1 MQNKKP
7 MLQRMLAIYV
17 IFFAV
22 LATGLAHSVWPN
34 FSKGYDEG
42 AVIGRDIARNW
53 ASGAP
58 RSIFTLFE
66 VPLSAKTPVRL
77 DGADSLAGIRLVPT
91 PRRIDLA
98 ADLPA
103 DAGSSPLHLA
113 LSSIG
118 GNPWFYLITV
128 FRALAFVAIVVLMF
142 LIIHSIRRSIR
153 EEHTL
158 DRRNVWYLRA
168 IGSLTILTELLNDVM
183 TWRMSVR
190 AAELLAPYGEAID
203 TAFHVSYA
211 NIILGILVLFTAE
224 VCAIGQNL
232 SEEQKF
238 TI

>member
-66 VPLSAKTPVRL
+66 VPLSAKAPVR
-77 DGADSLAGIRLVPT
+77 LAGIRLVPT
-91 PRRIDLA
+91 TRRIDLA

-118 GNPWFYLITV
+118 GNPWVYLITV

-190 AAELLAPYGEAID
+190 AAELLAPHGEAID

>member
-77 DGADSLAGIRLVPT
+77 DGAGIRLVPT
-91 PRRIDLA
+91 TRRIDLA

-168 IGSLTILTELLNDVM
+168 IGSLTILTELLDDVM

>member
-66 VPLSAKTPVRL
+66 VPLRAKAPVRL
-77 DGADSLAGIRLVPT
+77 DGADSLVPT
-91 PRRIDLA
+91 TRRIDLA